1 MAATYKPTL
10 DEVRDL
16 AQQGTIIPIYRELPA
31 DLETPVSVYL
41 KLCGQGS
48 SNGRG
53 PSFLLESVEKGEQ
66 LGRYSFIGVH
76 APLTITA
83 HGDQVT
89 IGAAG
94 GAVLEQRQ
102 GDPLRIVEEL
112 MAPRKPAPVAG
123 LPRFNGGVVGYFGYD
138 LVRFM
143 ERLPATAR
151 TDLHVPDM
159 ALMMADNLVVFDHVR
174 HRLLVIA
181 NLRVEAD
188 LRGAY
193 ADAVARIEHIIAD
206 LRRPLTPPISQEL
219 PAGEA
224 WRSNFTQAEYEAM
237 VLAAKEYIAAGDIF
251 QVVLSQRL
259 SRRTEADPFTIY
271 RALRMLNPSPYMFF
285 LDFQGVAGIGD
296 APLRLIGSSPEM
308 HVRLED
314 GYAHLHPIAGTRWR
328 GKSEEEDAALAAD
341 LLADP
346 KERAEHVMLVDL
358 GRNDLGR
365 VCEYGS
371 VTVPVMMTVEKY
383 SHVMHIVSDVR
394 GKVRPEHNA
403 FSLLRATFP
412 AGTLSGA
419 PKIRAMEIIEELE
432 GVRRGVYAGA
442 VGYVDNYGAMDTCI
456 AIRTIV
462 MQGDTC
468 HLQAGAGIVADSDPT
483 YEFNESMNKLK
494 ALAVAVEHAEKGL

>member
-1 MAATYKPTL
+1 MASTYKPSL
-10 DEVRDL
+10 DEVRQL
-16 AQQGTIIPIYRELPA
+16 AAEGNLIAVHRELPA

-48 SNGRG
+48 SNGNG

-76 APLTITA
+76 PPITVTA

-89 IGAAG
+89 IGGAG
-94 GAVLEQRQ
+94 GTVLERTH
-102 GDPLRIVEEL
+102 GDPLDVVKEL
-112 MAPRKPAPVAG
+112 MADRHPAPVPG
-123 LPRFNGGVVGYFGYD
+123 LPRFTGGMVGYFGYD

-143 ERLPATAR
+143 ERLPATAH
-151 TDLHVPDM
+151 TSLAVPDM
-159 ALMMADNLVVFDHVR
+159 VLMLADNLVVFDHVR
-174 HRLLVIA
+174 HKITVIA
-181 NLRVEAD
+181 NMRVEPD
-188 LRGAY
+188 LRAAY
-193 ADAVARIEHIIAD
+193 ADAVARIDQIIAD
-206 LRRPLTPPISQEL
+206 LRKPLTPPPAREL
-219 PAGEA
+219 ASGA
-224 WRSNFTQAEYEAM
+224 TWTSNFTQAQYEAM
-237 VLAAKEYIAAGDIF
+237 VLASKEYIACGDIF

-259 SRRTEADPFTIY
+259 SRPTEADPFTIY

-285 LDFQGVAGIGD
+285 LDFKGAAAIGD
-296 APLRLIGSSPEM
+296 QPLRLIGSSPEM

-314 GYAHLHPIAGTRWR
+314 GFAHLHPIAGTRWR
-328 GKSEEEDAALAAD
+328 GKTEEEDAALAED
-341 LLADP
+341 LLSDP

-365 VCEYGS
+365 VSEYGS
-371 VTVPVMMTVEKY
+371 VTVPVMMAVEKY

-394 GKVRPEHNA
+394 GKVRPEHDA

-419 PKIRAMEIIEELE
+419 PKVRAMEIIEELE
-432 GVRRGVYAGA
+432 GTRRGVYAGA
-442 VGYVDNYGAMDTCI
+442 VGYIDYRGMMDTCI

-462 MQGDTC
+462 MQGQTC

-483 YEFNESMNKLK
+483 YEYNESMNKLK
-494 ALAVAVEHAEKGL
+494 ALAVAVEQAERGI